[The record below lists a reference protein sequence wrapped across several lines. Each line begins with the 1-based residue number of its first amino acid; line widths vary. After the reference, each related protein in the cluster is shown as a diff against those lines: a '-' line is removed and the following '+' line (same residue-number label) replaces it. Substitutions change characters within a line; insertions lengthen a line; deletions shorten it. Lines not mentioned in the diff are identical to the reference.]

1 MVPLNV
7 DVATPL
13 KNLIAAHTGSLR
25 IYVNDGIPTTD
36 FGAEFISIDMNGGIA
51 SDVTKRGCS
60 RCALAVSLYVKL
72 LTTGAVNTRREEFLL
87 GQFQSVFSD
96 IAKTTD
102 QDLGVSFSY
111 ELANTPYI
119 YSGKSLITGYS
130 TKVLNVNCFI
140 NY

>member
-1 MVPLNV
+1 
-7 DVATPL
+7 
-13 KNLIAAHTGSLR
+13 
-25 IYVNDGIPTTD
+25 
-36 FGAEFISIDMNGGIA
+36 MNGGIA

>member
-13 KNLIAAHTGSLR
+13 KDLIAAHTGSLQ
-25 IYVNDGIPTTD
+25 IYVNDGIPTTNY
-36 FGAEFISIDMNGGIA
+36 GAEFISIDLNGGIA

-60 RCALAVSLYVKL
+60 RCTLAVSLYVKL
-72 LTTGAVNTRREEFLL
+72 KTTGAVNTVREDHLL

-96 IAKTTD
+96 IATASDAT
-102 QDLGVSFSY
+102 LGLSFSY
-111 ELANTPYI
+111 DLASSPYI